1 MRLVGAKRELVV
13 KRQEARVPF
22 EGSAIRRPRH
32 GMPAQQ
38 KLCLSPAAETK
49 DNNCGSNAVDG
60 SGWMFD
66 ASNTM
71 ANCG

>member
-32 GMPAQQ
+32 GMTAQQ

-49 DNNCGSNAVDG
+49 DNNCGSNAC
-60 SGWMFD
+60 GWIGMD
-66 ASNTM
+66 VRCEQH
-71 ANCG
+71 CG